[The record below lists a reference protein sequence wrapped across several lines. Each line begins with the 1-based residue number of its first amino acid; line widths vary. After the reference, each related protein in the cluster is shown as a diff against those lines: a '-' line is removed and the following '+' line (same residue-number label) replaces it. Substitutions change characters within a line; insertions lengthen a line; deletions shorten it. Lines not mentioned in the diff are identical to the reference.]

1 MKSCKQINFHRFNLA
16 SNGFLSAV
24 PYIFQTFLTFF
35 SGWLTDFIRAKN
47 LVSTVAIRKI
57 NTTLGHVVPGI
68 TVVLAGYVGCNAT
81 VAVIMF
87 TISIGF
93 LGLTVPGSKA
103 NMLDFAPKYSGAIFA
118 VSNTLAN
125 TSGFLAPQLTGHL
138 LDGNNSIERW
148 QLAFWIT
155 CVIYIPGFLSF
166 LCFGTDKVFPWAE

>member
-1 MKSCKQINFHRFNLA
+1 LS

-24 PYIFQTFLTFF
+24 PYIFQTLVTFF
-35 SGWLTDFIRAKN
+35 SGWLTDVIRGKK
-47 LVSTVAIRKI
+47 LLSTVTIRKI
-57 NTTLGHVVPGI
+57 NTTLGHVVPAV
-68 TVVLAGYVGCNAT
+68 TVVIAGYVGCNST

-93 LGLTVPGSKA
+93 LGLTVPGSKS

-125 TSGFLAPQLTGHL
+125 TSGFLAPQVTGHL

-148 QLAFWIT
+148 QLAFWVSAI
-155 CVIYIPGFLSF
+155 IYVPGFVTF
-166 LCFGTDKVFPWAE
+166 LIFGTDKVFHWAE